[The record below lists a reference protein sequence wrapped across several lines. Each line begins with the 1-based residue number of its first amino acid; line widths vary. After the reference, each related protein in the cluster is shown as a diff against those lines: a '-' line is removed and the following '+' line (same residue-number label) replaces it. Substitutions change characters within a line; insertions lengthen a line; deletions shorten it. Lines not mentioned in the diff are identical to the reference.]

1 MRSTIKKS
9 KPRIAFEIFNTVFF
23 IGVIIVSVLPLW
35 HVFCA
40 SFSDASW
47 VIAQNGLIWHIHNF
61 SLEGYKLVMQYKD
74 IWNGYINTFLYVGG
88 TTAIGMLVTVMMAYT
103 VSRKDSIWG
112 KVIMYLVSFTM
123 LFIGGM
129 IASYIVTANVLHL
142 YDTRWAVILPVCL
155 NAFYLILIR
164 TAIQSVPESLIESAQ
179 LDGAGHMVIL
189 FRIVLPLIKATLATV
204 ILYYI
209 IMQWNS
215 WFSASIYL
223 RTRSKFPLQLILKEI
238 LVSNDTSA
246 MSAKE
251 SQGSV
256 VLYKQLLKYCTIII
270 STGPILLVYPFVQ
283 RYFESGVMIGAVK
296 G

>member
-123 LFIGGM
+123 LFNGGM